1 LLLSAL
7 KATKEGSFL
16 SGYRANEDGV
26 MGETAE
32 ASSSI
37 ISLDRNMVNEVAA
50 VGRIA
55 VKEGE

>member
-1 LLLSAL
+1 ML
-7 KATKEGSFL
+7 KAAKAGNFL
-16 SGYRANEDGV
+16 PSYRASEDGV